1 MNRDQV
7 KALYPLTLSVR
18 SLFHKMGNAVTKLH
32 EGVCVSGGMRAVLES
47 VITKG
52 PQTVPQLA
60 RIRPVTRQHIQSH
73 VNELLKVDYVEYLE
87 NPAHRRSKLVQATEK
102 GREIFAS
109 LRQREAE
116 ALSRLSL
123 KVTSQELEAADKVL
137 FELIEKFQSEEW
149 NTIINDLSPKSEE

>member
-7 KALYPLTLSVR
+7 KALYPLTQSVR
-18 SLFHKMGNAVTKLH
+18 SLFHKMGSAVTRLH
-32 EGVCVSGGMRAVLES
+32 QGIRVTGGMRAVLEN

-52 PQTVPQLA
+52 PQTVPQMA
-60 RIRPVTRQHIQSH
+60 RIRPVSRQHIQSH

-87 NPAHRRSKLVQATEK
+87 NPAHRRSKLVQATDK
-102 GREIFAS
+102 GREVFAS

-123 KVTSQELEAADKVL
+123 KVTFRELEAADKVL
-137 FELIEKFQSEEW
+137 SMLIERFQSEE
-149 NTIINDLSPKSEE
+149 